1 LACNDREL
9 NDGPLRCV
17 PSSFGPCRL
26 QPARQ
31 TASRGRQTGRTG
43 RAGLCRQIEPGEWR
57 TTITISDFNAPGLP
71 PGMAKQM
78 AAAGPTVVTDC
89 VTSADVAEFGR
100 KAVSVNEKCTRND
113 VTFAGG
119 RIAGEMV
126 CTEGGG
132 SVKSTYAGTYN
143 ATRMDM
149 AASVESDMG
158 GAGKMT
164 SKVAIVSERLGACK
178 S

>member
-1 LACNDREL
+1 MVRFGVFLAVLALAACS
-9 NDGPLRCV
+9 P
-17 PSSFGPCRL
+17 
-26 QPARQ
+26 PAKPP
-31 TASRGRQTGRTG
+31 A
-43 RAGLCRQIEPGEWR
+43 AGDKPAAPAAPAFVDKIEPGEWR